1 MDARTRVLTVDFSL
15 ALGATVVGAVST
27 GGPRGWTVGI
37 AIFGASV
44 LASSLYL
51 TEQTP
56 VLAVIDERSPL
67 SHLAAFWLTLAVGL
81 VLVLGWTVV
90 ASPAA
95 TLLLGMGIGLALYRL
110 RYGLLAPIPERRVEQ
125 ARGANAFDIDPPT
138 GQS

>member
-1 MDARTRVLTVDFSL
+1 MDARTRVLTVDFAL
-15 ALGATVVGAVST
+15 ALGATVGGAVGTS
-27 GGPRGWTVGI
+27 GPPGWTVAI
-37 AIFGASV
+37 AIVGAGI

-56 VLAVIDERSPL
+56 VLAVIDERRPL
-67 SHLAAFWLTLAVGL
+67 SHLVAFWLTLAVGL

-110 RYGLLAPIPERRVEQ
+110 RYGLFAPIPERRVEQ
-125 ARGANAFDIDPPT
+125 ARGTKAFDIDPPT